1 MRRIAWA
8 ATLCVVIAVVCL
20 PEALAQRFPAPPAH
34 NDPALTSAPPRPG
47 AAAAQDRARALFDA
61 IKHDDPERGMVMF
74 MSREVF
80 RQIKGVADPDRFY
93 ERMLRLF
100 ARDVHA
106 LHEQL
111 GDDAE
116 AAEFVRLELSR
127 RRGWVEVRQE
137 SNRLPYWAQR
147 HNWLYYRVGDD
158 ERRFEVRTM
167 NAWDDEWYV
176 THLSE
181 FRH

>member
-1 MRRIAWA
+1 MSR
-8 ATLCVVIAVVCL
+8 LLFVCALFTFL
-20 PEALAQRFPAPPAH
+20 PLDGLLAQRFPPPPAH
-34 NDPALTSAPPRPG
+34 NDPRLQSPPPRPG
-47 AAAAQDRARALFDA
+47 IEAAQPRAQALFDA
-61 IKHDDPERGMVMF
+61 IVHDDPERGMGMF

-93 ERMLRLF
+93 DRMLRLF
-100 ARDVHA
+100 HRDVHA

-111 GDDAE
+111 GEDAPT
-116 AAEFVRLELSR
+116 ATFLRLELSR

-167 NAWDDEWYV
+167 NAWADEWYI

-181 FRH
+181 FR